1 MAGWKDTK
9 LYYPIHIRPTRIY
22 ICVAQSP
29 GVFGVR
35 FGFLLGFLWKKHRI
49 HTVMN
54 LLAIETSGAV
64 LSVAVKKGRRPIR
77 QAFLKGRMK
86 HAESLIPAIDK
97 VLKKERLDIRD
108 IDAFLIAR
116 GPGSFTGLRV
126 GFATLKGFLAVRP
139 RPCYGALSLDLI
151 ARGTVPFFSVTREKG
166 GCPFLAVCINAKRD
180 KLYARFYRAHKKS
193 WKAAGK
199 PYAVSPDEWLKSL
212 PAGTLISG
220 DGLALCGKTVPKSIH
235 PLQEKLWVPRAGTLI
250 GLYEKK
256 DPLLKRLKSPKDLL
270 PFYLRASEAEERL
283 KKIS

>member
-1 MAGWKDTK
+1 
-9 LYYPIHIRPTRIY
+9 
-22 ICVAQSP
+22 
-29 GVFGVR
+29 
-35 FGFLLGFLWKKHRI
+35 
-49 HTVMN
+49 MN

-64 LSVAVKKGRRPIR
+64 LSVAVKKGKGPVR
-77 QAFLKGRMK
+77 QAFLKGHMK
-86 HAESLIPAIDK
+86 HAENLIPAIDK

-108 IDAFLIAR
+108 IDVFLIGR

-166 GCPFLAVCINAKRD
+166 DCPFLAVCVNAKRD
-180 KLYARFYRAHKKS
+180 KIYVRFYRFYKNR

-199 PYAVSPDEWLKSL
+199 PRAVSPEEWLKSL
-212 PAGTLISG
+212 PEGTLISG
-220 DGLALCGKTVPKSIH
+220 DGLALCEKAVPKNIH
-235 PLQEKLWVPRAGTLI
+235 PLPEKCWAPQAGTLI

-270 PFYLRASEAEERL
+270 PVYLRASEAEERL
-283 KKIS
+283 KNRITKNQFPKTKQ